1 MKLTAVSK
9 TQFTNAPYSLG
20 SCKWLLPAQVM
31 SVPWLPC
38 AFHCGNGNAL
48 AASWKLKG
56 IQTYLKVDV
65 LLRKEEK

>member
-1 MKLTAVSK
+1 MLPILLAAASGYC
-9 TQFTNAPYSLG
+9 QLR
-20 SCKWLLPAQVM
+20 SCLFHGCP
-31 SVPWLPC
+31 VP
-38 AFHCGNGNAL
+38 FHCGNGNAL